1 MLYLSRVRIE
11 NVKCF
16 PTIELEFDL
25 SGDRVPWTVILG
37 DNATG
42 KTGLLR
48 AIALGLCDES
58 SAAGL
63 MKESDEGYIRRGA
76 ENDAKIVLELR
87 RGQKGR
93 TRYTIETTIEKV
105 KTHRGSF
112 ERLRQ
117 ENSQKKNF
125 PRQEIFACAY
135 GAGRGTAGTGDISG
149 YSLINSVYNLFNY
162 SEGLQNPELTMR
174 RLRDPDAQRQVK
186 ELLAKITHVQ
196 RVQMTRSG
204 ITVDGDW
211 GREMPLRDLADGYK
225 STMLWLTDFLGWA
238 IAFDERFRFPSEIQ
252 GIVLIDEIEQHL
264 HPRWQETVV
273 EDLRDLF
280 PKVQFVVTTHSP
292 LVASSIGKLQRD
304 TTSGD
309 RLYYSEL
316 TRDKGVRYEELSH
329 LRGMRVDQIL
339 ASRAFDYLV
348 TDNEVEG
355 NEALRKASYLMDKGE
370 NRSPQEK
377 REYQRL
383 KALIARSL
391 ILKAQS
397 PIERQVQ
404 AEFLQFMQQKTEELE
419 SELFGNSND
428 QHKPR

>member
-1 MLYLSRVRIE
+1 MLYLKRVYIE

-16 PTIELEFDL
+16 PTIELELDL
-25 SGDRVPWTVILG
+25 SGNTVPWTVILG

-63 MKESDEGYIRRGA
+63 MKESDEGYIRRGV
-76 ENDAKIVLELR
+76 ENNAKIVLELQ

-105 KTHRGSF
+105 KTRHGSF

-117 ENSQKKNF
+117 RTQTKNF

-162 SEGLQNPELTMR
+162 SEGLQNPELTIR
-174 RLRDPDAQRQVK
+174 RLSDSNAQQQVR

-196 RVQMTRSG
+196 RVKMTRSG
-204 ITVDGDW
+204 ISVDGDW
-211 GREMPLRDLADGYK
+211 GRGMPLRDLADGYK

-238 IAFDERFRFPSEIQ
+238 IAFEQRFQSPSEIQ

-264 HPRWQETVV
+264 HPQWQETVV
-273 EDLRDLF
+273 NDLRAWF
-280 PKVQFVVTTHSP
+280 PKVRFVATTHSP
-292 LVASSIGKLQRD
+292 LVASSIGGGQHG
-304 TTSGD
+304 TSDD
-309 RLYYSEL
+309 RLYYAER
-316 TRDKGVRYEELSH
+316 TKDKGIKYEKLPH
-329 LRGMRVDQIL
+329 LRGRRVDQIL
-339 ASRAFDYLV
+339 ASRAFKYV
-348 TDNEVEG
+348 ITDSETEVDE
-355 NEALRKASYLMDKGE
+355 NLRKASYLMDKGE
-370 NRSPQEK
+370 NRSPQEE

-383 KALIARSL
+383 KTLIARSL
-391 ILKAQS
+391 ILKAES

-404 AEFLQFMQQKTEELE
+404 AEFLDFMQQKTAELE
-419 SELFGNSND
+419 SELFGSSND
-428 QHKPR
+428 QHQPR